1 MITRGIIEKVISKYS
16 YLVRI
21 PVYNQVTSAANYTP
35 TDELSV
41 ATVCVQAGNSPKYK
55 LGDIV
60 YIDFEDSDIGQPII
74 LGLLYRENM
83 TSTANNTEV
92 SSLTVSVNAKLS
104 EDTSI
109 GEVTGNEISQLKG
122 AADNIQWQ
130 IDKLSSATEDLSNI
144 RNNEILQYKIEKST
158 TDLTPDVSEL
168 ETNTVYLVYE
178 VGE

>member
-92 SSLTVSVNAKLS
+92 SSLAVSVNAKLS

-122 AADNIQWQ
+122 ATDNIQWQ